1 MIGDD
6 VTAQERAQKDA
17 VDRISA
23 AITRVPSVER
33 LVTLHVARSGHG
45 QLVAAKVSLPLG
57 LSLAEAA
64 QEIAE
69 IRESVHGSV
78 SEVDALYIEPDV
90 YSPASDPA
98 PPTDTFVLK
107 SSD

>member
-1 MIGDD
+1 MNGDD
-6 VTAQERAQKDA
+6 VTAQERAQQDA

-33 LVTLHVARSGHG
+33 LVTLHVVRSDPG
-45 QLVAAKVSLPLG
+45 QLVAARVALPQG
-57 LSLAEAA
+57 LSLTEAA
-64 QEIAE
+64 QEIAA
-69 IRESVHGSV
+69 IRDSVHGSV
-78 SEVDALYIEPDV
+78 ADVDALYIEPDV

-98 PPTDTFVLK
+98 PPTDAFVLK